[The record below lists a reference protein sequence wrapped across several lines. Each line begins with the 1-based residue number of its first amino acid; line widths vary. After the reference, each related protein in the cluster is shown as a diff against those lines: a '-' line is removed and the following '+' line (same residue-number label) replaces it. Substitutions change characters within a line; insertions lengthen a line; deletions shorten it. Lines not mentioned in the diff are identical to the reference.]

1 MWEETWEGTKVESLD
16 FRKTGTEACLMWEK
30 RQVPSIGSPR
40 KVRSRK
46 ARSRKARS
54 RKARSRKVRPYRCYE
69 VTESNLKRVEWTL
82 ALAGLQRK
90 ERPEAPSLV
99 PEVSA
104 VLALSK

>member
-40 KVRSRK
+40 KV
-46 ARSRKARS
+46 RS